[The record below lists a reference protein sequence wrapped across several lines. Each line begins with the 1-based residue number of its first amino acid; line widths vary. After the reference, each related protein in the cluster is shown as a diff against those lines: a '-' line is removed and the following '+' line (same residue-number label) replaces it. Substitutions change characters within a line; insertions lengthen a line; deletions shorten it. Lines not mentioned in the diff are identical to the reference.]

1 MKELD
6 IQITEENYQRAIT
19 AHSGACLVADAIKEK
34 YPQFSGIRVNV
45 ASVRV
50 TDQKAG
56 RRYIYLTPPSVSD
69 TLLFFDQGW
78 PEKTLPK
85 RLRIR
90 DLVRVTQLTRS
101 ASAVKSDA
109 KNRTKRLAELEAK
122 VQTTELTSDEKRALT
137 RLRKPY
143 NPPIRPTKPD
153 KPISEGND
161 NNLVIH
167 GGYESRRDFRR
178 NPNLLAGRTRHFGAK
193 NAQPSEVFKKA
204 VKEAVLADRKKRRR
218 GFGHAPDAGAIA

>member
-34 YPQFSGIRVNV
+34 YPQFSDIKVNV

-50 TDQKAG
+50 TDRKAG
-56 RRYIYLTPPSVSD
+56 QRYIYLTPPSVSD

-101 ASAVKSDA
+101 ASAVKSDTE
-109 KNRTKRLAELEAK
+109 NRAKRLAELEAK
-122 VQTTELTSDEKRALT
+122 VQTTELTSDEKRTLT
-137 RLRKPY
+137 RLQKPY
-143 NPPIRPTKPD
+143 NPPVRPTKPD
-153 KPISEGND
+153 KPIAEGND
-161 NNLVIH
+161 EQLVIY
-167 GGYESRRDFRR
+167 GGYESRRDSRR
-178 NPNLLAGRTRHFGAK
+178 NPNLLAGRTRHFGRK
-193 NAQPSEVFKKA
+193 NAQPSQVFKQA
-204 VKEAVLADRKKRRR
+204 VKEAVLADRKKRRPR
-218 GFGHAPDAGAIA
+218 TKEIPPA